1 MLTFLVILIIIF
13 LSIQVF
19 PVALGINVAGKAGK
33 AIILIIVLSIVQVG
47 SYWLGLVVGDSFMH
61 LMDGFRGAVFFIG
74 FLLIGIRM
82 LMETFNIRKGE
93 RTYSIDTFGHVALA
107 SLAQGI
113 NTFLAGLLFYY
124 LKIDQLFTIIILFV
138 LTVIVAIVGIVIKP
152 GKLTFAFASLL
163 YAIGGLIMLI
173 SAVYIS
179 FFIL

>member
-1 MLTFLVILIIIF
+1 MLSLLVILIIIF

-19 PVALGINVAGKAGK
+19 PVAVGIKVEGKPGKAV
-33 AIILIIVLSIVQVG
+33 ILVVVLSMVQVVT
-47 SYWLGLVVGDSFMH
+47 YWLGLVLGDTFMH
-61 LMDGFRGAVFFIG
+61 LMDDFRGTIFFIG

-93 RTYSIDTFGHVALA
+93 RTYSIDSIGHVALA
-107 SLAQGI
+107 SLAQGM
-113 NTFLAGLLFYY
+113 NTFLVGLLFYY
-124 LKIDQLFTIIILFV
+124 IFFDEQATLILLFV
-138 LTVIVAIVGIVIKP
+138 LTVIVAIVGIALKP
-152 GKLTFAFASLL
+152 GKLTLAFASLL

>member
-1 MLTFLVILIIIF
+1 MLSLLVTLIIIF
-13 LSIQVF
+13 LSFQVF
-19 PVALGINVAGKAGK
+19 PVAIGINVAGKLGK
-33 AIILIIVLSIVQVG
+33 AVILVVVLSVVQV
-47 SYWLGLVVGDSFMH
+47 STYWLGLVFGETFMH
-61 LMDGFRGAVFFIG
+61 LMDDFSGVVFFIG

-93 RTYSIDTFGHVALA
+93 RTYSIDSIGHVAIA

-124 LKIDQLFTIIILFV
+124 IFFDEQGTIILLFV
-138 LTVIVAIVGIVIKP
+138 LTVIVAIAGIVMKP
-152 GKLTFAFASLL
+152 GKLTLAFASLL

>member
-1 MLTFLVILIIIF
+1 MLSLLVILIIVF

-19 PVALGINVAGKAGK
+19 PVAVGINVEGKAGK
-33 AIILIIVLSIVQVG
+33 AIILILVLSFVQVLT
-47 SYWLGLVVGDSFMH
+47 YWLGLLLGESFMY
-61 LMDGFRGAVFFIG
+61 LMDNFRGAVFFIG
-74 FLLIGIRM
+74 FLLVGIRM

-93 RTYSIDTFGHVALA
+93 RTYSIESIGHVTLA

-113 NTFLAGLLFYY
+113 NTFLVGLLFYY
-124 LKIDQLFTIIILFV
+124 VSFDEKFSLLLLLT
-138 LTVIVAIVGIVIKP
+138 LTVIVSIVGILMKP
-152 GKLTFAFASLL
+152 GKLTLAFASLL